1 MCKIRGINDQEIQLA
16 LLGDQNQSM
25 TLEQVFRFVE
35 AKESVTM
42 IINKML
48 SHVPGVST
56 NIVNGCSVDKESV
69 LI

>member
-1 MCKIRGINDQEIQLA
+1 MCYIRGINDQEIQLA

-25 TLEQVFRFVE
+25 TLEQVFQFVE
-35 AKESVTM
+35 AKESVVM
-42 IINKML
+42 IINKVL

-56 NIVNGCSVDKESV
+56 NIVNRCSVDKESV